1 MYYPKAAAYC
11 DLPGGHSEG
20 YDDAHKQL
28 FKRFWARV
36 ADPSQPIEYPTF
48 ADGLRGMQLLEA
60 VIESN
65 KKRTWVKCAPKG
77 KK

>member
-1 MYYPKAAAYC
+1 MPTTPAATPKAIPTPISNSST
-11 DLPGGHSEG
+11 L
-20 YDDAHKQL
+20 L
-28 FKRFWARV
+28 ARV
-36 ADPSQPIEYPTF
+36 ADRSAPVDYPTF

-65 KKRTWVKCAPKG
+65 KKRAWVKCGPG

>member
-1 MYYPKAAAYC
+1 
-11 DLPGGHSEG
+11 
-20 YDDAHKQL
+20 
-28 FKRFWARV
+28 V
-36 ADPSQPIEYPTF
+36 ADPSLPVEYPTF

-65 KKRTWVKCAPKG
+65 KKRAWVKCAPFKG